1 MWHVNKLSLTLQSG
15 NVENPWLSAMSSH
28 FAYWASPDVAL
39 FILRALH
46 HQDVRLGAP
55 KEAAK
60 EAAKEPSKSASGSDK
75 TTADLSAPATPT
87 PVKAGGEG
95 FTSPKTPSSPL
106 SPASRSGL
114 PTSLSQASVGSKSPR
129 EDLPRGL
136 SDPEDWW

>member
-1 MWHVNKLSLTLQSG
+1 MQSG

-60 EAAKEPSKSASGSDK
+60 EAGKDALGERG
-75 TTADLSAPATPT
+75 TAESSAPGTPT
-87 PVKAGGEG
+87 PMTAGGEG
-95 FTSPKTPSSPL
+95 FTSPRTPSSPL
-106 SPASRSGL
+106 SPASKAGL
-114 PTSLSQASVGSKSPR
+114 PTSLSQASVGSKSPKEGR
-129 EDLPRGL
+129 PRGL